1 MLVLQLTSTEL
12 NAVKRMAS
20 LMMGASSSYVHL
32 ASGAVK
38 DAFGNDI
45 QDAVLGGSEY
55 HAEVTAPALGSFSF
69 TLVGDGTRFSIGTLR
84 VTGLTLQ
91 DSAGPTSAL
100 HSLSGTAG
108 ASLNAEGTEASI
120 FLTKT
125 DADTIKALGF
135 CSAVTNCY
143 LTMAGDTITD
153 WVGLYAVGIAQG
165 SGMRTST
172 FGQDTTPVTMEQFS
186 TFDLNTGI
194 LSLSFSEAQ
203 ALGRLPLP
211 ELRTGCK
218 RFLVL
223 GQSSLREFSKDRLQC
238 QHENKQRQSA
248 VSEQNCAAGAHPEGG
263 RGPTAMQSC
272 CVQRRNLVA
281 S

>member
-1 MLVLQLTSTEL
+1 
-12 NAVKRMAS
+12 
-20 LMMGASSSYVHL
+20 MGASSSYVHL

-45 QDAVLGGSEY
+45 QDAVLGASEY
-55 HAEVTAPALGSFSF
+55 HADVTAPVLSSFSF
-69 TLVGDGTRFSIGTLR
+69 TLDGGGTLLLRFSEAMSIGTLR